1 MNLYNKFKALGEGSV
16 HLKNETG
23 VSIGILSQG
32 RSSTKIV
39 GGGKIWKNVNHYGW
53 PTKKSLGFEY
63 SLEQRKWLWNF
74 CFFSWNI
81 FKNIQ
86 GFSCLSR

>member
-23 VSIGILSQG
+23 VSFGILSQG

-39 GGGKIWKNVNHYGW
+39 GGGGGKI
-53 PTKKSLGFEY
+53 
-63 SLEQRKWLWNF
+63 
-74 CFFSWNI
+74 
-81 FKNIQ
+81 
-86 GFSCLSR
+86 